1 MTAITAS
8 PAPSVSHSRLTTV
21 LRHALRLIGSL
32 ALTFFGLT
40 VITFCLARVLPI
52 DPVLA
57 VVGDRAPM
65 DVYNR
70 VYKEMG
76 LDRPLY
82 EQYWHYVARLSHGD
96 FGVSNF
102 TNKPV
107 LEDLAHRFPATIEL
121 ATIAILIGV
130 LFGVPMGVLAAAKQ
144 GRWADHV
151 MRVVG
156 LIGYSMPVFWLG
168 FVGLFIFY
176 SELGWVAGPGR
187 IESYYEDIVEPVTGL
202 LLIDSLIAGE
212 NDIFWNAVS
221 HIILP
226 ASILGYLSLA
236 YIARMTRSFMLGQ
249 LSQEY
254 ILTAQVK
261 GLSPARVI
269 WRHALG
275 NIMVPLITV
284 IALSYGYL
292 LEGAVLTETV
302 FSWTGVGRYLQD
314 SLRHNDMNAVL
325 GTTILIGAMYVTL
338 NLLSDLLYYVID
350 PRSR

>member
-1 MTAITAS
+1 VTAIATAPVS
-8 PAPSVSHSRLTTV
+8 HAAPSRWAVVLKHGWRLV
-21 LRHALRLIGSL
+21 GSL

-65 DVYNR
+65 DVYNAM
-70 VYKEMG
+70 YKKLG
-76 LDRPLY
+76 LDLPLY
-82 EQYWHYVARLSHGD
+82 QQYWNYVVQLVHGD
-96 FGVSNF
+96 FGVSNY
-102 TNKPV
+102 TNRPV
-107 LEDLAHRFPATIEL
+107 IEDLIHRFPATFEL
-121 ATIAILIGV
+121 ATIAIVIGV
-130 LFGVPMGVLAAAKQ
+130 VFGVPMGIVAAAYQ
-144 GRWADHV
+144 GRWPDHL

-176 SELGWVAGPGR
+176 SKLGWVAGPGR
-187 IESYYEDIVEPVTGL
+187 IESFYEDIVTPVTGL

-212 NDIFWNAVS
+212 KEIFWNAVS

-254 ILTAQVK
+254 ILTALVK
-261 GLSPARVI
+261 GLSRTRVI

-302 FSWTGVGRYLQD
+302 FSWTGIGRYLQD

-338 NLLSDLLYYVID
+338 NLLSDLFYYILD